1 MEFISALN
9 YKEHGLLDFVIV
21 LTLSSIFLVWYYR
34 DSESRQKLPLPPGP
48 KKLPFI
54 GNNLDMP
61 RTDQHITFARWAKEF
76 GSDILHLK
84 IAGENYIVLNS
95 YEMAMDLLDKR
106 SSNYSGRW
114 GFASSLYLFLNWEG
128 DLVYLPYG
136 DEMKLHRKLFHQEF
150 HPTDSSLYQPHHKK
164 ALRLFLNNL
173 IDTPEEWL
181 EHIQQMTRSV
191 ILAIAYGIRALPK
204 NDPSIA
210 AAERMFS
217 VFNIAGIP
225 GSFLVDI
232 FPILRYVP
240 SWFPGASFKQKAQKW
255 YGIRNATITPPF
267 LQVKQAMV
275 RFYFWLLVSID
286 HLICWTLYEGMG
298 SLYINPSQIFTMLI
312 ISGGADTGITSL
324 RTFVL
329 AMMCFPDVQQ
339 EAQEELDRVIGREQL
354 PDYDDLDN
362 QDSLPYLW
370 AVIYEC
376 FRWQPIVPLGKD
388 YLQSLRMTFLTN
400 CDYCLAIPHKSD
412 EEDTY
417 QGYYIPKGSI
427 VIPNVWAML
436 RDERTY
442 GPTAHTF
449 DPKRWLL
456 QIQGRWK
463 LNPDMHDPLSAT
475 FGFGRRQVAC
485 PGKHM
490 GLSAFKM
497 NVASL
502 LHSFNITPS
511 PGKDGNPSPTKV
523 QYISG
528 MLNSPAPFECSIKPR
543 SAKHVA
549 LVRQVLLED

>member
-1 MEFISALN
+1 
-9 YKEHGLLDFVIV
+9 LLCH
-21 LTLSSIFLVWYYR
+21 L
-34 DSESRQKLPLPPGP
+34 Q
-48 KKLPFI
+48 
-54 GNNLDMP
+54 DMP

-84 IAGENYIVLNS
+84 ISGENYIVLNS

-106 SSNYSGRW
+106 SSIYSGRW
-114 GFASSLYLFLNWEG
+114 GFSSSLYLFLNWKG

-136 DEMKLHRKLFHQEF
+136 NEMKLHRKLFHQEF
-150 HPTDSSLYQPHHKK
+150 HPTDSSLYRPHHKCRDK

-181 EHIQQMTRSV
+181 GHIQQMTRSI
-191 ILAIAYGIRALPK
+191 ILGIAYGIDALPK
-204 NDPSIA
+204 DDPSIA

-217 VFNIAGIP
+217 VLNIAGIP

-267 LQVKQAMV
+267 LQVKQAMATGTAGDSFSL
-275 RFYFWLLVSID
+275 RCLTNAQNPHPHPDQLSEEEERIKQTAG
-286 HLICWTLYEGMG
+286 TLYE
-298 SLYINPSQIFTMLI
+298 
-312 ISGGADTGITSL
+312 GGADTGITSL
-324 RTFVL
+324 QTFVL

-339 EAQEELDRVIGREQL
+339 EAQEELDRVIGIEQL

-376 FRWQPIVPLGKD
+376 F
-388 YLQSLRMTFLTN
+388 RMTFLTN

-456 QIQGRWK
+456 QIQSNNNKVEIQGRWK
-463 LNPDMHDPLSAT
+463 LNPNMHDPLSAT

-511 PGKDGNPSPTKV
+511 LGKDGNLSPAKV

-528 MLNSPAPFECSIKPR
+528 MLNTPAPFECSIKPR
-543 SAKHVA
+543 S
-549 LVRQVLLED
+549 

>member
-1 MEFISALN
+1 MEFISALTHE
-9 YKEHGLLDFVIV
+9 EHGLLDFVIV

-106 SSNYSGRW
+106 SSNYSGRPHVMMLHDLI
-114 GFASSLYLFLNWEG
+114 GWEG

-164 ALRLFLNNL
+164 ALSLFLNNL

-181 EHIQQMTRSV
+181 GHIQQMSRSV
-191 ILAIAYGIRALPK
+191 ILAIAYGVHALPK
-204 NDPSIA
+204 DDPSIA
-210 AAERMFS
+210 ASERMYS
-217 VFNIAGIP
+217 VLNIAGIP

-267 LQVKQAMV
+267 LQVKQAMATGTAEDSFSL
-275 RFYFWLLVSID
+275 RCLMNAQSPHPHPDKLSEEEERIKQTAG
-286 HLICWTLYEGMG
+286 TLYE
-298 SLYINPSQIFTMLI
+298 
-312 ISGGADTGITSL
+312 GGADTGITSL
-324 RTFVL
+324 RTFIL
-329 AMMCFPDVQQ
+329 AMMCSPDVQQ

-376 FRWQPIVPLGKD
+376 FRWQPTVP
-388 YLQSLRMTFLTN
+388 
-400 CDYCLAIPHKSD
+400 LAIPHKSD

-427 VIPNVWAML
+427 VIPNVWAIL

-463 LNPDMHDPLSAT
+463 LNPDMHDPLSPN
-475 FGFGRRQVAC
+475 FGFGRRAC

-490 GLSAFKM
+490 GISAFKM

-528 MLNSPAPFECSIKPR
+528 ILNSPAPFECSIKPR
-543 SAKHVA
+543 SAKHVT

>member
-1 MEFISALN
+1 MEFISALA
-9 YKEHGLLDFVIV
+9 YDAHASGLLGSVIFW
-21 LTLSSIFLVWYYR
+21 TLSSILLVWYYR
-34 DSESRQKLPLPPGP
+34 YSASRQNLPLPPGP

-106 SSNYSGRW
+106 SSIYSSRPHVTMLQDLIG
-114 GFASSLYLFLNWEG
+114 WEG

-136 DEMKLHRKLFHQEF
+136 NEMKLHRKLFHQGF
-150 HPTDSSLYQPHHKK
+150 HPTDSSLHQPHHKK

-181 EHIQQMTRSV
+181 GHIQQMIRSI
-191 ILAIAYGIRALPK
+191 ILAIAYGIHVLPK
-204 NDPSIA
+204 DDPSIA

-217 VFNIAGIP
+217 VLNIAGIP
-225 GSFLVDI
+225 GSFFVDV
-232 FPILRYVP
+232 FPILKYVP
-240 SWFPGASFKQKAQKW
+240 SWFPGASFKQKAKTW

-267 LQVKQAMV
+267 LQVKQAMAIGTAEDSFSL
-275 RFYFWLLVSID
+275 RCLTNAQNPHPHPNQLSEEEEMIKQAAG
-286 HLICWTLYEGMG
+286 TLYE
-298 SLYINPSQIFTMLI
+298 
-312 ISGGADTGITSL
+312 GGADTGITSL

-339 EAQEELDRVIGREQL
+339 EAQEELDRVIGTEQL

-376 FRWQPIVPLGKD
+376 FRWQPIVP
-388 YLQSLRMTFLTN
+388 
-400 CDYCLAIPHKSD
+400 LAIPHKSD